1 MTEVRSL
8 VVSDSVNLSDF
19 DRESLT
25 SFLSQGSGEAGGE
38 EYTPQSGEII
48 GILKQMVDTMRKN
61 LSDGTADETKKVAT
75 FKLLLKA
82 KLKEIDALTKLIE
95 AKLKRIG
102 ELKVKL
108 VDVKDGLS
116 DEEAALVDNS
126 LMLKNIDKIC
136 DAKRAEYELRVK
148 TRSEE
153 LLAIADTIK
162 ILNDDD
168 ALDLFKKTLPSAS
181 LVQMPVRQSE
191 LRAGALALVQQV
203 RHNGRSSHRTD
214 LGFLAL
220 ALSGKKVSFD
230 KVIKMIDDMVELL
243 KREQLDDNSKKEY
256 CDVTIDSIEDKK
268 KELGHEL
275 SDLAK

>member
-48 GILKQMVDTMRKN
+48 GILKQMVDTMRLN
-61 LSDGTADETKKVAT
+61 LGDGTADETKKISN
-75 FKLLLKA
+75 FQSLLKA

-95 AKLKRIG
+95 DKLKRIG

-108 VDVKDGLS
+108 VDTKEGLS

-136 DAKRAEYELRVK
+136 DAKKAEYELRVK
-148 TRSEE
+148 TRNEE

-168 ALDLFKKTLPSAS
+168 ALDLFKKTLPSPS
-181 LVQMPVRQSE
+181 LIQMPVREGE
-191 LRAGALALVQQV
+191 LRARALALVQQ
-203 RHNGRSSHRTD
+203 
-214 LGFLAL
+214 A
-220 ALSGKKVSFD
+220 
-230 KVIKMIDDMVELL
+230 
-243 KREQLDDNSKKEY
+243 
-256 CDVTIDSIEDKK
+256 
-268 KELGHEL
+268 
-275 SDLAK
+275 